1 MFTPPTRGEKLTW
14 TAFYTVIAA
23 SGFVVLIMPPKTIE
37 GPLGDWLTLAWGIF
51 LTVALIPAIGSIK
64 GKYKW
69 EYVTLPLVIAG
80 VGIYA
85 LMAWHLTW
93 DTPTRAAQ
101 ALTISALVIG
111 LFNRWLERRQRVKR
125 DKQRSQTRADPNIH
139 AG

>member
-1 MFTPPTRGEKLTW
+1 
-14 TAFYTVIAA
+14 
-23 SGFVVLIMPPKTIE
+23 MPPRTIE
-37 GPLGDWLTLAWGIF
+37 GPLGEWLTLAWGIF
-51 LTVALIPAIGSIK
+51 LAVAIIPAIASVK

-69 EYVTLPLVIAG
+69 EYATLPLVIAG

-85 LMAWHLTW
+85 AMIWYLTL

-101 ALTISALVIG
+101 AFIITALAVG

-125 DKQRSQTRADPNIH
+125 DEQRTQARADPNAY